1 VNGPLRV
8 LLVDDEPLIRT
19 GLRAII
25 DAEPDMEVA
34 GEADDGM
41 TAMSATRRLRPD
53 VVLMDVRMPKV
64 DGIQATERILASPDA
79 PRIVVI
85 TTFEN
90 DEYVYEALRAGAS
103 GFLLKRSRPD
113 EILDAIRLVVRGDS
127 LLFPAAIRSLAAR
140 HAGSRGHDDA
150 RVSRLTERERE
161 VLRLMAAG
169 RSNAEIA
176 GDLTVSLETVKTHVG
191 NVLAKL
197 RARDRTQAVIAAFES
212 GFVTP
217 R

>member
-1 VNGPLRV
+1 MTVRV

-25 DAEPDMEVA
+25 DAEPDLEVV

-64 DGIQATERILASPDA
+64 DGIQATERILAAPDP
-79 PRIVVI
+79 PRIVVV

-90 DEYVYEALRAGAS
+90 DEYVYEALRVGAS

-113 EILDAIRLVVRGDS
+113 EIADAIRLVVRGDS
-127 LLFPAAIRSLAAR
+127 LLFPAAIRTLAAR
-140 HAGSRGHDDA
+140 HAGGRTRDGLRA
-150 RVSRLTERERE
+150 ARLTERERD
-161 VLRLMAAG
+161 VAPAHGG
-169 RSNAEIA
+169 RP
-176 GDLTVSLETVKTHVG
+176 LQ
-191 NVLAKL
+191 
-197 RARDRTQAVIAAFES
+197 RRDRRRPDRQPRDRQDPRGQRAGQAAC
-212 GFVTP
+212 P
-217 R
+217 

>member
-1 VNGPLRV
+1 VSDVIRV
-8 LLVDDEPLIRT
+8 LLVDDEALIRT
-19 GLRAII
+19 GLRVII
-25 DAEPDMEVA
+25 DAEPDMEVV

-64 DGIQATERILASPDA
+64 DGIQATERIVAAPDA
-79 PRIVVI
+79 PRVVVI

-90 DEYVYEALRAGAS
+90 DDYVYDALRVGAS

-113 EILDAIRLVVRGDS
+113 EMLDAIRLVVRGDS
-127 LLFPAAIRSLAAR
+127 LLFPEAIRNLAAR
-140 HAGSRGHDDA
+140 RAGGRAGDGLRA
-150 RVSRLTERERE
+150 ARLTERERD

-176 GDLTVSLETVKTHVG
+176 DDLTVSLETVKTHVG